1 MNNDNSQPDTTNY
14 KYYENKTSKVKVS
27 ARENIQTIA
36 ILIRENKRKTII
48 YTILAAIL
56 LLACLISYNA
66 YVHTIPDNLP
76 RFKIS
81 DIVEY
86 NEEYGI
92 FYTPPSKE
100 EYLKQDIVLTGYT
113 HIDKESDSIYL
124 TNMPYIDN
132 YLDVAK
138 YGVVTLPVT
147 NKIDCTDSEFIIC
160 VANIVETD
168 EGLKLRIDKYN
179 DGEDYKSTKQTEFE
193 DFMSES
199 YTSILDNIR
208 EIPDVALLTE
218 DERRLKIHKMFIIKQ
233 ELQDNFYDNT
243 EDIMNIVDYLCYV
256 NANPQLSP
264 TINTQAL
271 EEKYTKSIIEWGKI

>member
-138 YGVVTLPVT
+138 YGVVTLPLT